1 MVGFLVFIY
10 AVQLAALMLMG
21 IGAVVTVGTMV

>member
-10 AVQLAALMLMG
+10 AVQLAASMIMS

>member
-1 MVGFLVFIY
+1 MVGFLVFIW
-10 AVQLAALMLMG
+10 AVQRAVSMLMC